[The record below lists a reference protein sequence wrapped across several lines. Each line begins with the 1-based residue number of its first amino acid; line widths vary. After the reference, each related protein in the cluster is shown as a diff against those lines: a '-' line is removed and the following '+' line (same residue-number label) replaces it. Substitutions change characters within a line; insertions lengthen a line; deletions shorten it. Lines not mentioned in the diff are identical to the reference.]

1 MNRRGISVGRTG
13 ATLKV
18 AAVTAVAAVGF
29 ALGANAQQLPKSG
42 SIAFH
47 TGWKY
52 AADAVTTADKHVLG

>member
-1 MNRRGISVGRTG
+1 
-13 ATLKV
+13 V